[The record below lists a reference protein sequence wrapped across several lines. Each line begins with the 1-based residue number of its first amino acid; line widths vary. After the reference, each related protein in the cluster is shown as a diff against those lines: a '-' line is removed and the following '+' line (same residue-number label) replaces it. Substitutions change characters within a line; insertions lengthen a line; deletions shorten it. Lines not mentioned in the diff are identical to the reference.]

1 MGVGSAEGLGPRP
14 GLKELGRVNP
24 IIADRPGKRTTPVVH
39 SAPNVRVQRIR
50 KPARDK
56 PGTLERIDDDRLL
69 DTREACPSSDKQRGF
84 VTGPNLVGTTSPEK
98 VPSFTSIR
106 PPLMANSATAVP
118 QSSSPAPVFR
128 RMPFPVN
135 LVAVQSVVVPTKY
148 SKTLLLPEIT

>member
-1 MGVGSAEGLGPRP
+1 MIDSS
-14 GLKELGRVNP
+14 
-24 IIADRPGKRTTPVVH
+24 TPAKL
-39 SAPNVRVQRIR
+39 APAATN
-50 KPARDK
+50 
-56 PGTLERIDDDRLL
+56 
-69 DTREACPSSDKQRGF
+69 REALL
-84 VTGPNLVGTTSPEK
+84 LVQTSLALLPPEK